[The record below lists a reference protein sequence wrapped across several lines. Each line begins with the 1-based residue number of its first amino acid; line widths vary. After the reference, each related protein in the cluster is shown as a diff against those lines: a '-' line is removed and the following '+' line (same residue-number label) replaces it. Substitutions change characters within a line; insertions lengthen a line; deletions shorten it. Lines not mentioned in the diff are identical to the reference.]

1 MYNIGDKVCI
11 TGCRPGCQGVE
22 NRIATI
28 LSQDAVHS
36 HGGII
41 GGSKEDVDKM
51 IKVLLDGQIWRVN
64 HDVKMQLIES
74 KVLYEIF

>member
-22 NRIATI
+22 NRIAII
-28 LSQDAVHS
+28 LPQDTVFTN
-36 HGGII
+36 GGII
-41 GGSKEDVDKM
+41 AGTKEDEDKM
-51 IKVLLDGQIWRVN
+51 IKVLLDGQVWRVN
-64 HDVKMQLIES
+64 HDVKIQLIES